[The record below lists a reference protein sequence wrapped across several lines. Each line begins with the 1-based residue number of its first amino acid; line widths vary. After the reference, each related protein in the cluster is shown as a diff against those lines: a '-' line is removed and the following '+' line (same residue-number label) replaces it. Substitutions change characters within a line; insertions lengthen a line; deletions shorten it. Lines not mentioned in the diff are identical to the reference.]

1 MTIKEL
7 EIYFEFLLESQ
18 KQQLEINKKNLEKIK
33 ELEIKIKELMQLK

>member
-7 EIYFEFLLESQ
+7 EIYFEFLIISQ